1 MNYLFVGGIIAII
14 LAALMSM
21 VHFYEEI
28 MRWALEN
35 KWKFLIIPAI
45 TLASGLLIWHGTGKE
60 FMPSLNEGSFL
71 LMPTSMPHSSIEKNL
86 EYIETLDKRLSTIPE
101 IEVAVGK
108 WGRVNSALDPAPIQM
123 FENTINYRPEYILDE
138 NGHRMQ
144 FKVDR
149 NDNFILKNN
158 KKFNPGKEA
167 FRIIPADSLMP
178 DKNGEY
184 FRQWRP
190 QIKKPLD
197 IWNEIVKVTD
207 IPGNISI
214 FLSYCTPIK
223 FSIAF
228 STSSIPYKGSK
239 RFLF

>member
-1 MNYLFVGGIIAII
+1 
-14 LAALMSM
+14 MSM
-21 VHFYEEI
+21 VHYYENI
-28 MRWALEN
+28 LRWALAN

-45 TLASGLLIWHGTGKE
+45 TLVSGLLIWRGTGKE

-101 IEVAVGK
+101 VEVAVGK

-149 NDNFILKNN
+149 DGSYILKNN
-158 KKFNPGKEA
+158 KKFNPEKEA
-167 FRIIPADSLMP
+167 FRIIPSDSLIP

-184 FRQWRP
+184 FRQWRTAD
-190 QIKKPLD
+190 QKAIGYL
-197 IWNEIVKVTD
+197 E
-207 IPGNISI
+207 
-214 FLSYCTPIK
+214 
-223 FSIAF
+223 
-228 STSSIPYKGSK
+228 
-239 RFLF
+239 